1 MVKISLTKLD
11 PGPLNFSIAEWA
23 LFSFPMLKYHDGET
37 SADGG
42 GVVPRQ
48 PAAHSVHHQDPDGH
62 HRHGQPGE
70 PAPVPGLS
78 DLRHKNLNVGRVAGG
93 GEADQ
98 ESARQHH
105 PEILGRGAEDPAQ
118 EVGEGEHHQGHSP
131 AKLFAKIGGD
141 QTSKDGA
148 KTEHGGY
155 P

>member
-11 PGPLNFSIAEWA
+11 PGPLNFSMAVWA
-23 LFSFPMLKYHDGET
+23 LLLSDAEVPVRGVIEVVDRELKQDWET

-62 HRHGQPGE
+62 HGHGQPGE

-93 GEADQ
+93 
-98 ESARQHH
+98 
-105 PEILGRGAEDPAQ
+105 
-118 EVGEGEHHQGHSP
+118 
-131 AKLFAKIGGD
+131 
-141 QTSKDGA
+141 
-148 KTEHGGY
+148 
-155 P
+155 